1 MAHKT
6 ITISEEAYDILAS
19 HKQPGESFT
28 EVIKRLLTPRSR
40 GSLLTHSGKWLGSDE
55 EFDRLFDEVESAM
68 TQPKTR

>member
-28 EVIKRLLTPRSR
+28 EVIKRLLTPKSK
-40 GSLLTHSGKWLGSDE
+40 GSLVSHSGKWVGTDE
-55 EFDRLFDEVESAM
+55 EFDRIFAEIEATM
-68 TQPKTR
+68 RRPEPR

>member
-28 EVIKRLLTPRSR
+28 EVIKRLLTPKSK
-40 GSLLTHSGKWLGSDE
+40 GSLVSHSGKWVGTDE
-55 EFDRLFDEVESAM
+55 EFDRIFAEIEATM
-68 TQPKTR
+68 QRPEPR

>member
-28 EVIKRLLTPRSR
+28 EVIKRLLAPKMK
-40 GSLLTHSGKWLGSDE
+40 GSLVSHSGKWVGTNE
-55 EFDRLFDEVESAM
+55 EFDRIFSEIEATM
-68 TQPKTR
+68 RQPKTQ

>member
-28 EVIKRLLTPRSR
+28 EVIKRLLTPRSK
-40 GSLLTHSGKWLGSDE
+40 GSLLSHSGKWVGSDE
-55 EFDRLFDEVESAM
+55 EFERIFAEIEATM
-68 TQPKTR
+68 RQPKSR